1 MEGPELAILA
11 ENVEKYEKAVG
22 KRLDVGALPAVPPL
36 PVRGQQAD
44 QQAQQP
50 RSNSA
55 FRIHGADVQ
64 LTFNHAEWR
73 SQDQETEAWFAQH
86 GLHLVARFQT
96 WALEVLP
103 TKFQT
108 TIQHTSLTLEESC
121 HAAGDTKR
129 VHLHAQL
136 TFAQRIDRTS
146 VADFVF
152 EGVRPHVVPWLWYY
166 SCSL

>member
-1 MEGPELAILA
+1 MVRSTWTPFSCSLSNL
-11 ENVEKYEKAVG
+11 
-22 KRLDVGALPAVPPL
+22 GAGSSP
-36 PVRGQQAD
+36 
-44 QQAQQP
+44 
-50 RSNSA
+50 N
-55 FRIHGADVQ
+55 
-64 LTFNHAEWR
+64 
-73 SQDQETEAWFAQH
+73 
-86 GLHLVARFQT
+86 
-96 WALEVLP
+96 
-103 TKFQT
+103 KFQT